1 MAPTGTHFEDSGT
14 VIWTIRINMAV
25 IKAIA
30 MIINEINEAIAPHK
44 IFLFIRCSL
53 FF

>member
-1 MAPTGTHFEDSGT
+1 
-14 VIWTIRINMAV
+14 MAV